1 MTRSTLIPTL
11 LAATVAAGCG
21 GSGGNETN
29 KAGAPVE
36 GKRQVVT
43 LQATDAG
50 SDEAQYLAR
59 RIEQRSAGTLEV
71 RLAGD
76 YDSRVPANEGK
87 LARALRAGDEDFA
100 ILPSRAWT
108 TAGVSAFAALQAPF
122 VLGTHD
128 AARKA
133 MAGPAGEM
141 LAGELRQADVEPLAL
156 VPTQLRR
163 LLATRAL
170 TTPQRFD
177 GARLRI
183 VDNETTAA
191 IITALGGEPRQGLQS
206 TEVLGAIR
214 KGRLD
219 GAESAPAFIVDN
231 GYGTAAKHLT
241 GYVLFDRVDTIVA
254 SPAALERL
262 SADQQKSLRA
272 AAADTARFA
281 ATQTAREDEDIVKLC
296 RQGVRVDV
304 PNAASLQALA
314 AATGPVRAALARDA
328 ATNEVL
334 KRLSATPGAGPQAL
348 AAPAACTGGRRE
360 PAPKA
365 GAQAPFPE
373 GTYVVTVTKADEHRF
388 GEYGANFQKT
398 ITHHYRFRNGRMR
411 YWIAPEFGPQEDRCP
426 CGAAYEVKGDQLII
440 TWDRSEWAPETS
452 RWSYFDGKLTFT
464 ESDVGAGFDK
474 ATYFAHPWRRVR

>member
-1 MTRSTLIPTL
+1 MTRSALISTL

-36 GKRQVVT
+36 GKRHVVT

-87 LARALRAGDEDFA
+87 LARALRAGDEEFA

-108 TAGVSAFAALQAPF
+108 TAGVPAFAALQAPF

-133 MAGPAGEM
+133 MAGAAGEL

-170 TTPQRFD
+170 TAPQRFD

-191 IITALGGEPRQGLQS
+191 IITALGGEPRERLES
-206 TEVLGAIR
+206 TEVLGAIQE
-214 KGRLD
+214 GRLD
-219 GAESAPAFIVDN
+219 GAESAPAFILEN
-231 GYGTAAKHLT
+231 GYGTVAKHLT
-241 GYVLFDRVDTIVA
+241 GYALFDRVDTIVA
-254 SPAALERL
+254 SPGALERL
-262 SADQQKSLRA
+262 SVDQQKAVRA
-272 AAADTARFA
+272 AAADTAKFA
-281 ATQTAREDEDIVKLC
+281 ASQTAREDEDIVKLC

-304 PNAASLQALA
+304 PSAASLQALA
-314 AATGPVRAALARDA
+314 AATAPVRAALARDA
-328 ATNEVL
+328 ATERGAEAAQRHAGRRPAGARRPRSVHRRAARGGAQGFRAGTVPGWHVRRHRHEGGRAPL
-334 KRLSATPGAGPQAL
+334 RASTARTSSGRSRTTIGSATAACATGSRASTGRGRT
-348 AAPAACTGGRRE
+348 AAPARPPTRSRATSWSSTGTARIGRRRRR
-360 PAPKA
+360 A
-365 GAQAPFPE
+365 GA
-373 GTYVVTVTKADEHRF
+373 
-388 GEYGANFQKT
+388 
-398 ITHHYRFRNGRMR
+398 ITT
-411 YWIAPEFGPQEDRCP
+411 A
-426 CGAAYEVKGDQLII
+426 
-440 TWDRSEWAPETS
+440 S
-452 RWSYFDGKLTFT
+452 
-464 ESDVGAGFDK
+464 
-474 ATYFAHPWRRVR
+474 